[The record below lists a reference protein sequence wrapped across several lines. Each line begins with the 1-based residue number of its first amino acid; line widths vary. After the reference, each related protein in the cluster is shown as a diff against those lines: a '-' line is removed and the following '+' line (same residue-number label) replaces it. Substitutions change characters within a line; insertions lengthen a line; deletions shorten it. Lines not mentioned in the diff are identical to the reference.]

1 MNGLIPVVLVSWV
14 YMWSREESITNLN
27 EIHVCFLDIHFNC
40 QGEVM
45 ISMTLWSQYG
55 FTDMSIWS

>member
-14 YMWSREESITNLN
+14 YMWSREESIMNPN
-27 EIHVCFLDIHFNC
+27 EIHVPLQDIHFNH

-45 ISMTLWSQYG
+45 IGMTLWSWYG
-55 FTDMSIWS
+55 FTEMSIWS